1 MSASRQTTRTSDKIA
16 QKRKELAPYMRGLI
30 VGATASGQSGT
41 RIAEHLNIPRSAV
54 NDTLHLAFAHN
65 DGQSRV
71 RSGRLKAYT
80 DRDLGKLLRHVQLHP
95 TETYEQIKN
104 ALASHTRRQRSKRCL
119 KHMES
124 PTSALQAVRNGSSK
138 IVRQQWQSL
147 QLIEI
152 SILDANLQGV

>member
-1 MSASRQTTRTSDKIA
+1 
-16 QKRKELAPYMRGLI
+16 MRGLI
-30 VGATASGQSGT
+30 VGATASGESVT

-104 ALASHTRRQRSKRCL
+104 ALGLPHSAATIKAMLKAHGVTHKRIANSQ
-119 KHMES
+119 KWFVKNSS
-124 PTSALQAVRNGSSK
+124 PAVA
-138 IVRQQWQSL
+138 VAAA
-147 QLIEI
+147 
-152 SILDANLQGV
+152 D